1 MKPLESWVNRIHLG
15 EAEPVSA
22 GEGFW
27 EEGFCKKEMMSP
39 QFLKN
44 VASIFC
50 IQGSVGCYMLNEYRI
65 PPRVSL
71 CTSYGGLKLSF
82 QPAEE

>member
-1 MKPLESWVNRIHLG
+1 
-15 EAEPVSA
+15 
-22 GEGFW
+22 
-27 EEGFCKKEMMSP
+27 MSP
-39 QFLKN
+39 QFLKS
-44 VASIFC
+44 VASVFC

-71 CTSYGGLKLSF
+71 CTPYEGFKLSF

>member
-1 MKPLESWVNRIHLG
+1 M
-15 EAEPVSA
+15 SA

-65 PPRVSL
+65 PQGFPCAHLTEVSSSVSSQQRSNA
-71 CTSYGGLKLSF
+71 TLS
-82 QPAEE
+82 